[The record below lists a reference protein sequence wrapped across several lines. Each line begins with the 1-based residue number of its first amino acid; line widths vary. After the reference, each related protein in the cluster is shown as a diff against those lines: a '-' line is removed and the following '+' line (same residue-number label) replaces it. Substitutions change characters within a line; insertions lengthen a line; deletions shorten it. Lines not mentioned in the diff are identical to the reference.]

1 MSDSSRNRTASAAT
15 NGTVSTALDVN
26 DHPVHIANLCII
38 VPALLLNLSLIS
50 SILRNN
56 AVLLKGDI
64 AGSKMETAVLNKT
77 IFALLVSSLYN
88 GLVILSSSALTL
100 ADGITPLIGGPDG
113 CNANLE
119 LPAKEIMSRF
129 TLVVFGYLGIFV
141 FFCTSVVLALERHW
155 VIRFGRSLST
165 HVIGI
170 VYGIGLVFYCVIM
183 AAFTVAHINSTY
195 NGGFIFK
202 YARPFAMPGSPSLL
216 VKTLFLTGLAFFPV
230 SIVFILAVYA
240 RSYLLVAKVVDE
252 NVLVSTSESES
263 EEERRWLGIRAK
275 RGVLLRCTLMS
286 VGCLIFYA
294 AIIGFMFAFKLN
306 QGSGRRSG
314 SRRASNA
321 SCKEAVNSSWD
332 VVLSVLLPTL
342 DILWTPALIL
352 WVQGMHRTYFLRDLK
367 HLVQSLRLSHM
378 QPSTTSTVAAV
389 TANPCPPDKEK
400 DVGISSESSVT
411 ECVPHSAASC
421 ALSSSMLVATLRDS
435 GVVLAASERA
445 KSLSMDK
452 LFEAGSP
459 NLRAVAPA
467 TLELITPSHAQDMRL
482 LVCRHALSEQE
493 SALYSL
499 PSKEP
504 VDLWLFENIS
514 HLARLES
521 RLSDTY
527 KHLHSVSLNNFWT
540 SLVAQDPPM
549 TPSNTAQTHNVK
561 RRART
566 HSEPPFP
573 SRYHDSNSFSSSSSL
588 QSGSK
593 SLLVQADML
602 LVSAE
607 KTIVNAAGRTRYNV
621 LATVTETYSIL
632 HYTAPISA
640 QSFSSLSNT
649 AVPPNLS
656 SSKKNDTETHLPP
669 LNAPPTLF
677 IRLNEF
683 GRINQAYPI
692 TQFLGQNSQLVM
704 NRFIMRFVYSH
715 DLARLCTSLSN
726 AMREGMSEV
735 YVRWDWRLFNES
747 VTDASD
753 GVDEYGELEDNGET
767 GDEDHDLLDNPF
779 DDGSDDEVFCQATA
793 DLGTNN
799 GADKSSAKAFDNE
812 ITGDLTAVAEPLNC
826 DESIPLDKVDQGKQ
840 QKHHAF
846 EHKHQLSNTS
856 RLINLSSNECV
867 GTNQQTNQTTSF
879 FNDTLSITLD
889 DDPALSA
896 YQSTQPTRRPSFVE
910 PRMPTLAESG
920 ASSKILRGLFKKSS
934 LI

>member
-1 MSDSSRNRTASAAT
+1 
-15 NGTVSTALDVN
+15 
-26 DHPVHIANLCII
+26 
-38 VPALLLNLSLIS
+38 
-50 SILRNN
+50 
-56 AVLLKGDI
+56 
-64 AGSKMETAVLNKT
+64 ME
-77 IFALLVSSLYN
+77 
-88 GLVILSSSALTL
+88 
-100 ADGITPLIGGPDG
+100 
-113 CNANLE
+113 
-119 LPAKEIMSRF
+119 
-129 TLVVFGYLGIFV
+129 
-141 FFCTSVVLALERHW
+141 
-155 VIRFGRSLST
+155 
-165 HVIGI
+165 
-170 VYGIGLVFYCVIM
+170 
-183 AAFTVAHINSTY
+183 
-195 NGGFIFK
+195 
-202 YARPFAMPGSPSLL
+202 
-216 VKTLFLTGLAFFPV
+216 
-230 SIVFILAVYA
+230 
-240 RSYLLVAKVVDE
+240 
-252 NVLVSTSESES
+252 
-263 EEERRWLGIRAK
+263 
-275 RGVLLRCTLMS
+275 
-286 VGCLIFYA
+286 
-294 AIIGFMFAFKLN
+294 
-306 QGSGRRSG
+306 
-314 SRRASNA
+314 
-321 SCKEAVNSSWD
+321 
-332 VVLSVLLPTL
+332 
-342 DILWTPALIL
+342 
-352 WVQGMHRTYFLRDLK
+352 
-367 HLVQSLRLSHM
+367 
-378 QPSTTSTVAAV
+378 PSTTSTVAAA

-452 LFEAGSP
+452 LFDAGSP
-459 NLRAVAPA
+459 NLGAVAPA
-467 TLELITPSHAQDMRL
+467 TLELITPSHARDMRL

-607 KTIVNAAGRTRYNV
+607 KTIVNAAGIIGLSSVPKWLFSQLR
-621 LATVTETYSIL
+621 

-640 QSFSSLSNT
+640 QSFSSLSNA

-656 SSKKNDTETHLPP
+656 SSEKNDTETLLPP

-799 GADKSSAKAFDNE
+799 GADKSSVKAFDNE
-812 ITGDLTAVAEPLNC
+812 VTGDLTAVAEPLNC
-826 DESIPLDKVDQGKQ
+826 DESIPLDKVDEGKQ
-840 QKHHAF
+840 QNNHPF
-846 EHKHQLSNTS
+846 EHKHQLSNPS
-856 RLINLSSNECV
+856 RPINLSSNEI
-867 GTNQQTNQTTSF
+867 TKQTNQTTSF

-920 ASSKILRGLFKKSS
+920 ASRSLNGSLLHQQRESDSMSKETPSQTPQLIWVRIRTAKSCVVFSKNQASSSCSTDQCEDEDESDSS
-934 LI
+934 LVCVVTPVPNEDTRVWPQARDVSDSTLGRVVDGHIAGPWLGCFSREDTNAGAVGNSHRPRPGIIERVAVGVFGSVLRYALGFRWRGGDFVGRPIPRGVLKRTF